1 MTEHGAEREDCV
13 EEKLAGNNN
22 VAGEEEGVES
32 GGLTRGERSLI
43 RRFSE
48 ALRFAD
54 FMALLMVAATAFSA
68 FATWRTAQ
76 VTNLLFS
83 IAERPYI
90 GVQRTTFDSIGADA
104 ARVTIDFRNFGQ
116 VSATDGVATIRLL
129 VDGTPLERGTAA
141 TINVGMVSPTVPHLY
156 SSYIPADI
164 YLENSGWKGAAGGAD
179 QHHLSRPGRAP
190 VLLARVEYLPP
201 SGERLRPER
210 RQRQVQ
216 RRDVLSLKTHRLVA

>member
-1 MTEHGAEREDCV
+1 MAEHGAEREDCV
-13 EEKLAGNNN
+13 EEKLACNDR
-22 VAGEEEGVES
+22 VAGEEGIES

-104 ARVTIDFRNFGQ
+104 ARVRST
-116 VSATDGVATIRLL
+116 SATSGRF
-129 VDGTPLERGTAA
+129 PQPTA
-141 TINVGMVSPTVPHLY
+141 SPRSACWSTVHL
-156 SSYIPADI
+156 
-164 YLENSGWKGAAGGAD
+164 
-179 QHHLSRPGRAP
+179 
-190 VLLARVEYLPP
+190 
-201 SGERLRPER
+201 
-210 RQRQVQ
+210 
-216 RRDVLSLKTHRLVA
+216 

>member
-1 MTEHGAEREDCV
+1 MAEHEGSAEREDSAA
-13 EEKLAGNNN
+13 EKLTGNDS
-22 VAGEEEGVES
+22 VAGEESGES

-48 ALRFAD
+48 VLQFAD

-90 GVQRTTFDSIGADA
+90 GVQRTTFDSIGSDA
-104 ARVTIDFRNFGQ
+104 ARLTIDFRNFGQ

-141 TINVGMVSPTVPHLY
+141 TTNVGMVSPTVPHLY
-156 SSYIPADI
+156 SSYVPADI
-164 YLENSGWKGAAGGAD
+164 YRKILDGKARLVVQTSITYRGPD
-179 QHHLSRPGRAP
+179 GRQFCYHESNTYDRRAN
-190 VLLARVEYLPP
+190 AFDP
-201 SGERLRPER
+201 SGGS
-210 RQRQVQ
+210 
-216 RRDVLSLKTHRLVA
+216 DKCGDATY

>member
-76 VTNLLFS
+76 VTNLLS
-83 IAERPYI
+83 I
-90 GVQRTTFDSIGADA
+90 FC
-104 ARVTIDFRNFGQ
+104 FRLQN
-116 VSATDGVATIRLL
+116 VHISASSERLL
-129 VDGTPLERGTAA
+129 TRSVR
-141 TINVGMVSPTVPHLY
+141 M
-156 SSYIPADI
+156 
-164 YLENSGWKGAAGGAD
+164 
-179 QHHLSRPGRAP
+179 
-190 VLLARVEYLPP
+190 
-201 SGERLRPER
+201 RLG
-210 RQRQVQ
+210 
-216 RRDVLSLKTHRLVA
+216 

>member
-1 MTEHGAEREDCV
+1 MWRRGGQMAEHECLAEREDSAA
-13 EEKLAGNNN
+13 EKLTGNDS
-22 VAGEEEGVES
+22 VAGEERGDL

-54 FMALLMVAATAFSA
+54 FMAVLMVAATAFSA

-90 GVQRTTFDSIGADA
+90 GIERMTFDSIGSDA
-104 ARVTIDFRNFGQ
+104 ARLTIDFRNFGQ
-116 VSATDGVATIRLL
+116 VSATDGVATIREL

-141 TINVGMVSPTVPHLY
+141 VKVGMVSPTVPHFY
-156 SSYIPADI
+156 FSYVPAGI
-164 YLENSGWKGAAGGAD
+164 YQRILQGKARLVVQTSITYRGPD
-179 QHHLSRPGRAP
+179 GRQFCYHESNTYERRAN
-190 VLLARVEYLPP
+190 VFSP
-201 SGERLRPER
+201 SGGS
-210 RQRQVQ
+210 
-216 RRDVLSLKTHRLVA
+216 DKCGDAIY

>member
-76 VTNLLFS
+76 VTNLLS
-83 IAERPYI
+83 YI

-156 SSYIPADI
+156 SSYVPADI
-164 YLENSGWKGAAGGAD
+164 YRKILDGKARLVVQTSITYRGPD
-179 QHHLSRPGRAP
+179 GRQFCYHESNTYDHRTNAFG
-190 VLLARVEYLPP
+190 P
-201 SGERLRPER
+201 SGGS
-210 RQRQVQ
+210 
-216 RRDVLSLKTHRLVA
+216 DKCGDAIY

>member
-1 MTEHGAEREDCV
+1 MAEHEGSAEREDSV
-13 EEKLAGNNN
+13 EEKLACNDR
-22 VAGEEEGVES
+22 VAGEEGIES

-48 ALRFAD
+48 VLRFAD
-54 FMALLMVAATAFSA
+54 FMAVLMVAATAFSA

-90 GVQRTTFDSIGADA
+90 GIQRTTFDSIGADA
-104 ARVTIDFRNFGQ
+104 ARLTIDFRNFGQ

-156 SSYIPADI
+156 SSYVPADI
-164 YLENSGWKGAAGGAD
+164 YRKILDGKARLVVQTSITYRGPD
-179 QHHLSRPGRAP
+179 GRQFCYHESNTYDHRAN
-190 VLLARVEYLPP
+190 AFGP
-201 SGERLRPER
+201 SGGS
-210 RQRQVQ
+210 
-216 RRDVLSLKTHRLVA
+216 DKCSDATY

>member
-1 MTEHGAEREDCV
+1 MAEHGAERQDSV
-13 EEKLAGNNN
+13 EEKLAGNDR
-22 VAGEEEGVES
+22 VAGEEGGES

-48 ALRFAD
+48 VLRFAD
-54 FMALLMVAATAFSA
+54 FMAVLMVAATAFSA

-90 GVQRTTFDSIGADA
+90 GIERMTFDSIGSDA
-104 ARVTIDFRNFGQ
+104 ARLTIDFRNFGQ

-141 TINVGMVSPTVPHLY
+141 TVNVGMVSPTVPHLY
-156 SSYIPADI
+156 SSYVPVDI
-164 YLENSGWKGAAGGAD
+164 YRKILQRKALLVVQTSITYRGPD
-179 QHHLSRPGRAP
+179 GRQFCYHESNTYDHRAN
-190 VLLARVEYLPP
+190 VFSP
-201 SGERLRPER
+201 SGGGDKCGDALF
-210 RQRQVQ
+210 
-216 RRDVLSLKTHRLVA
+216 

>member
-1 MTEHGAEREDCV
+1 MWRRGVGPMAEDEGSAEREDCV
-13 EEKLAGNNN
+13 EEKLACNDR
-22 VAGEEEGVES
+22 VAGEEGIES

-48 ALRFAD
+48 VLRFAD
-54 FMALLMVAATAFSA
+54 FMAVLMVAATAFSA

-90 GVQRTTFDSIGADA
+90 GIQRTTFDSIGADA
-104 ARVTIDFRNFGQ
+104 ARLTIDFRNFGQ

-156 SSYIPADI
+156 SSYVPADI
-164 YLENSGWKGAAGGAD
+164 YQKILNGKARLVVQTSITYRGPD
-179 QHHLSRPGRAP
+179 GRQFCYHESNTYDHRTNAFG
-190 VLLARVEYLPP
+190 P
-201 SGERLRPER
+201 SGGS
-210 RQRQVQ
+210 
-216 RRDVLSLKTHRLVA
+216 DKCGDAIY